1 MNAMVAQPPHVIVSF
16 DMETDLG
23 NWGSTYEGVRQ
34 GTPAILEI
42 LARHALQ
49 ATFLFTADAA
59 QACPEAVQSVLAA
72 GCEVGC
78 HGLRHE
84 FLGEATSDTPGLF
97 TLLPEEIGHRLE
109 LATAAVAAIAGVRPV
124 SFRCPR
130 LQGSNQVIQALQRL
144 GYVADSSYPTY
155 FYGKQLGPYYPH
167 RDDWREA
174 GDPSTALRQSSLA
187 SSGQDGAGQ
196 GSPLPSVG
204 DFAGQALPV
213 LELPLFADF
222 TEPPADPTDPF
233 MRARDGWPRLRLE
246 GGARFKQRIDR
257 MSRYLHERG
266 QPAFA
271 CLYLHPWEFVPTPR
285 ELVFGEGRLEV
296 AEWLWQNSGPAHL
309 AALDELLDL
318 LRKDGA
324 TFWRMN
330 DFAAAWP
337 RV

>member
-1 MNAMVAQPPHVIVSF
+1 MVAQPPHVIVSF

-23 NWGSTYEGVRQ
+23 NWGSTYEGVRH
-34 GTPAILEI
+34 GTPAILET
-42 LARHALQ
+42 LARHAVP

-84 FLGEATSDTPGLF
+84 FLGEANSDTPGLF

-109 LATAAVAAIAGVRPV
+109 LATAAVAASTGVRPV

-130 LQGSNQVIQALQRL
+130 LQGSNQVIQALQGL

-155 FYGKQLGPYYPH
+155 YYGKQLGPYYPH
-167 RDDWREA
+167 RDDWRA
-174 GDPSTALRQSSLA
+174 TGDL
-187 SSGQDGAGQ
+187 
-196 GSPLPSVG
+196 PL
-204 DFAGQALPV
+204 

-222 TEPPADPTDPF
+222 TEALTDPADPF
-233 MRARDGWPRLRLE
+233 MRERDGWPRLRLE

-266 QPAFA
+266 RLAFA

-285 ELVFGEGRLEV
+285 ELIFGEGRLEI

-309 AALDELLDL
+309 AALNELLDL

-324 TFWRMN
+324 IFWSMKE
-330 DFAAAWP
+330 FAAAWQ
-337 RV
+337 RGEVS

>member
-1 MNAMVAQPPHVIVSF
+1 MAAQPLHIIISF

-23 NWGSTYEGVRQ
+23 NWGSTYEGVRH
-34 GTPAILEI
+34 GTAPILEI
-42 LARHALQ
+42 LDRHAVP
-49 ATFLFTADAA
+49 ATFLFTADTA
-59 QACPEAVQSVLAA
+59 QACPAAVQSVLAA

-84 FLGEATSDTPGLF
+84 FLGEANSDTPGLF

-109 LATAAVAAIAGVRPV
+109 LATAVVAEVAGIRPV

-130 LQGSNQVIQALQRL
+130 LQGSNQVIQTLQRL

-167 RDDWREA
+167 KDDWREA
-174 GDPSTALRQSSLA
+174 GD
-187 SSGQDGAGQ
+187 
-196 GSPLPSVG
+196 
-204 DFAGQALPV
+204 LPV

-222 TEPPADPTDPF
+222 TEDLADPTDPF
-233 MRARDGWPRLRLE
+233 KRGRDGWPRLRLE

-257 MSRYLHERG
+257 MSRYLRERG
-266 QPAFA
+266 QLAFV

-296 AEWLWQNSGPAHL
+296 AEWLWQNSGRPHL
-309 AALDELLDL
+309 AALDELLGL

-324 TFWRMN
+324 TFWRMK

>member
-1 MNAMVAQPPHVIVSF
+1 
-16 DMETDLG
+16 METDLG
-23 NWGSTYEGVRQ
+23 NWGNTYEGVRH
-34 GTPAILEI
+34 GTALILEI
-42 LARHALQ
+42 LGRHAVP

-59 QACPEAVQSVLAA
+59 QACPAAVQGVLAA
-72 GCEVGC
+72 GHEVGC

-84 FLGEATSDTPGLF
+84 FLGEANSDTPGLF
-97 TLLPEEIGHRLE
+97 TLLPEEVGHRLE
-109 LATAAVAAIAGVRPV
+109 LATAAVATIAGTRPV

-174 GDPSTALRQSSLA
+174 GGLST
-187 SSGQDGAGQ
+187 
-196 GSPLPSVG
+196 GSPLPSGG

-222 TEPPADPTDPF
+222 TEPLTDPADPF

-246 GGARFKQRIDR
+246 GGVRFKQRIDR

-266 QPAFA
+266 QLAFV

-324 TFWRMN
+324 IFWSMK
-330 DFAAAWP
+330 DFAAAWQ
-337 RV
+337 RGEV